1 MKYIVFPKDEITK
14 DMLSLINQ
22 GEVTVPSKLYIEEP
36 DFENGIT
43 GIASSYLY
51 ITTEETFPNG
61 FSKYKK
67 FRLPL
72 KNSGTINYDSK
83 NKDLIKA
90 DAYIENYIYSGH
102 KPITEPFTSK
112 VLSDGRKLYKR
123 THGVQKV
130 LSSEDS
136 DYIELIVPYTMA
148 KINAIEIIGA
158 EIGNKAD
165 FTVYDTLTG
174 AISGVPNYTLNQ
186 FGFNVNLRP
195 VYHKEESSY
204 DADVFKDMRLVVT
217 IKGGS
222 NLLIGVNFILHEVK

>member
-67 FRLPL
+67 LTKEKF
-72 KNSGTINYDSK
+72 NMV
-83 NKDLIKA
+83 KDLIKA